1 MIFSASELERYS
13 KQILINNI
21 GGTGQRKLKVS
32 KVLVIGAG
40 GLGSPVLIYLA
51 SAGIGTIGIMDYD
64 KVELS
69 NLQRQ
74 FIHSVKT
81 IGSNKALSARSYI
94 DYLNPEINTEIYDY
108 KIKEDNCD
116 KIIFNYDMV
125 IDASDNFKTRFI
137 ISDSCNRLKK
147 PYIMGAV
154 RSYEGQVSTFVPYEE
169 NKESILN
176 PRLRDLYSE
185 ENIQFDEI
193 GCKEEGILGVT
204 TGLIGTLMATEA
216 IKLIV
221 GMGNILIGKLL
232 LVDLLNMRFEEIKYR
247 RK

>member
-40 GLGSPVLIYLA
+40 GLGSPVLTYLA

-94 DYLNPEINTEIYDY
+94 DYLNPEI
-108 KIKEDNCD
+108 
-116 KIIFNYDMV
+116 F
-125 IDASDNFKTRFI
+125 
-137 ISDSCNRLKK
+137 
-147 PYIMGAV
+147 
-154 RSYEGQVSTFVPYEE
+154 
-169 NKESILN
+169 
-176 PRLRDLYSE
+176 
-185 ENIQFDEI
+185 
-193 GCKEEGILGVT
+193 
-204 TGLIGTLMATEA
+204 
-216 IKLIV
+216 
-221 GMGNILIGKLL
+221 
-232 LVDLLNMRFEEIKYR
+232 
-247 RK
+247 